1 MGDLENA
8 GAYAHLSWEALRMKC
23 VDQQREIER
32 LRPLEQRAIDARET
46 LIDELRSQLIAK
58 GIQEQVAYRAI
69 RAQRDEA
76 RRALAAAE
84 AKIERVMPTEHQL
97 DDLEMARDMFEED
110 YQTGSGDQES
120 LIAQHRLDLWL
131 QALRGALG
139 SP

>member
-1 MGDLENA
+1 MSIDDGWSNPRASANYGMNPPLDA
-8 GAYAHLSWEALRMKC
+8 IDRRDA
-23 VDQQREIER
+23 EIER
-32 LRPLEQRAIDARET
+32 LRGEREQLGYDVARYRSEREEQRC
-46 LIDELRSQLIAK
+46 
-58 GIQEQVAYRAI
+58 RAV
-69 RAQRDEA
+69 RAE
-76 RRALAAAE
+76 RALAAAE